1 MRVETPVSSPSELKE
16 AVTKALE
23 AKATDVCDLKEK
35 LRESELA
42 RKSSENEAAKLKLR
56 ADQLSDD
63 YATLAQE
70 KKDLQDELDKKNAL
84 LGREQGRRAN
94 LEKKL
99 EDAQTESLEK
109 LGQLEDLKDAL
120 NGEKELRHKN
130 EDKLDEQ
137 IFMYKTTLEVRD
149 NELMNEI
156 AKAKNIAE
164 EAKKKDEEHIKFR
177 HGMTERHRMN
187 ENFLK
192 NLVNKGLDK
201 VKDLELKLA
210 SAEAQC
216 DILKPE
222 MDKLKGE
229 NDRLNKDLDAARKEA
244 NKAEKEKDK
253 FEKLYTDEN
262 AECRT
267 LQDDL
272 IKLKLTDKLDLID
285 LDHAAFHQWSWPP
298 TRTHKRSKQQ

>member
-1 MRVETPVSSPSELKE
+1 
-16 AVTKALE
+16 
-23 AKATDVCDLKEK
+23 
-35 LRESELA
+35 
-42 RKSSENEAAKLKLR
+42 
-56 ADQLSDD
+56 
-63 YATLAQE
+63 
-70 KKDLQDELDKKNAL
+70 
-84 LGREQGRRAN
+84 
-94 LEKKL
+94 
-99 EDAQTESLEK
+99 
-109 LGQLEDLKDAL
+109 
-120 NGEKELRHKN
+120 
-130 EDKLDEQ
+130 
-137 IFMYKTTLEVRD
+137 
-149 NELMNEI
+149 
-156 AKAKNIAE
+156 
-164 EAKKKDEEHIKFR
+164 
-177 HGMTERHRMN
+177 MTERHRMN

-285 LDHAAFHQWSWPP
+285 LDHVVGDYNEILDKEEA
-298 TRTHKRSKQQ
+298 R